1 MPQTPKQEGDRKI
14 PRRDLFEVFRRLI
27 QDKYENFAV
36 YLVSS
41 GWPMAIGYGAT
52 FWWTPAIQPKTI
64 REKYK
69 LSGKWA
75 HFQMNLTS
83 SLRTTDPK
91 AADAPNFCFNP
102 YLEGGEQQGIVS
114 NCRNCHQ
121 FAGIQN
127 QKGPD
132 DPAGNALVGNPPLT
146 LPYWPLNLA
155 APTPQPAQN
164 VIGTRMIWSIH
175 SRYTQLAA
183 EEAAAA
189 VAAQAKSAAAPAAG
203 KQGVNSAAPKP
214 R

>member
-1 MPQTPKQEGDRKI
+1 MMTYVKPNPPQEGHWI
-14 PRRDLFEVFRRLI
+14 
-27 QDKYENFAV
+27 
-36 YLVSS
+36 
-41 GWPMAIGYGAT
+41 WAT

-69 LSGKWA
+69 LSGKWS